1 MKLEGLKKYIAKI
14 VREEVQKEI
23 NKIFITEGKSI
34 KLKTKP
40 KPKPQTVSKSKVT
53 QELTVYSKDKTLN
66 KILNETAGFKA
77 KPKEGF
83 EDYPTLSGETF
94 DSSRTAELLGYG
106 DVSGA
111 GSDEQ
116 KREIGAVQ
124 TIQSVPGVRVED
136 VPQATQDALTRDY
149 SSLIKAMDKKNK

>member
-1 MKLEGLKKYIAKI
+1 MKLEGLKKYIAKT

-40 KPKPQTVSKSKVT
+40 KPKTVSKSKVT
-53 QELTVYSKDKTLN
+53 QEHTVYSKDKTLN
-66 KILNETAGFKA
+66 KILNETAGFKQ

-106 DVSGA
+106 DVRGA
-111 GSDEQ
+111 GSNEQ

-124 TIQSVPGVRVED
+124 TIKSVPGVKVED

>member
-1 MKLEGLKKYIAKI
+1 MKLEGLKKYITKV

-34 KLKTKP
+34 KTKTKP
-40 KPKPQTVSKSKVT
+40 KVVSTSKVT
-53 QELTVYSKDKTLN
+53 EEPVVYSKDKTLN
-66 KILNETAGFKA
+66 KILNETAGFKQ

-83 EDYPTLSGETF
+83 EEYPTLSGETF
-94 DSSRTAELLGYG
+94 DSSRTAELLGDG
-106 DVSGA
+106 DVNVA
-111 GSDEQ
+111 GSKEQ

-124 TIQSVPGVRVED
+124 TIKSVPGVRVED

-149 SSLIKAMDKKNK
+149 SGLMKAINKKDK

>member
-1 MKLEGLKKYIAKI
+1 MKLEGLKKYIAKT

-34 KLKTKP
+34 KTKTKP
-40 KPKPQTVSKSKVT
+40 KTVSKSKVT
-53 QELTVYSKDKTLN
+53 EEHTVYSKDKTLN
-66 KILNETAGFKA
+66 KILNETAGFKGA
-77 KPKEGF
+77 PKEGF

-106 DVSGA
+106 DIRGA
-111 GSDEQ
+111 GSEEQ

-124 TIQSVPGVRVED
+124 TIKSVPGVRVED

>member
-1 MKLEGLKKYIAKI
+1 MKLEGLKKYIAKT

-34 KLKTKP
+34 KTKAKP
-40 KPKPQTVSKSKVT
+40 KVVSKSKVT
-53 QELTVYSKDKTLN
+53 EEHTVYSKDKTLN
-66 KILNETAGFKA
+66 KILNETAGFKQ

-106 DVSGA
+106 DVRGA
-111 GSDEQ
+111 GSEEQ

-124 TIQSVPGVRVED
+124 TIKSVPGVKVED
-136 VPQATQDALTRDY
+136 VPQAVQDALTRDY
-149 SSLIKAMDKKNK
+149 SSLVKAMDKKNK

>member
-1 MKLEGLKKYIAKI
+1 MKLEGLKKYITKV

-34 KLKTKP
+34 KTKIKRKPKAVSKTK
-40 KPKPQTVSKSKVT
+40 VT
-53 QELTVYSKDKTLN
+53 EEPTVYSKDTTLN
-66 KILNETAGFKA
+66 KILNETVGFKE

-94 DSSRTAELLGYG
+94 DSSRAAELLGYG
-106 DVSGA
+106 DVRAA
-111 GSDEQ
+111 GSKEQ

-124 TIQSVPGVRVED
+124 TIKSVPGVRVED

-149 SSLIKAMDKKNK
+149 SSLMKAINKKDK

>member
-1 MKLEGLKKYIAKI
+1 MKLEGLKKYITKI
-14 VREEVQKEI
+14 VHEEVQKEI

-34 KLKTKP
+34 KLKTKL
-40 KPKPQTVSKSKVT
+40 KPKIVSKSKVT
-53 QELTVYSKDKTLN
+53 EELVVYSKDKTLN
-66 KILNETAGFKA
+66 KILNETAGFKE

-94 DSSRTAELLGYG
+94 DSTRMTEMLGYG
-106 DVSGA
+106 DIRGA
-111 GSDEQ
+111 GSDEK

-149 SSLIKAMDKKNK
+149 SSLMKAMNKKKN

>member
-1 MKLEGLKKYIAKI
+1 MKLEGLKKYIIKI
-14 VREEVQKEI
+14 VHEEVQKEI

-34 KLKTKP
+34 KPKTKIKR
-40 KPKPQTVSKSKVT
+40 KPKGVSKTKVIEET
-53 QELTVYSKDKTLN
+53 IVYSKDKTLN
-66 KILNETAGFKA
+66 KILNETAGFKQ

-94 DSSRTAELLGYG
+94 DSSRAAELLGYG
-106 DVSGA
+106 DISAV
-111 GSDEQ
+111 GSDKQ

-124 TIQSVPGVRVED
+124 TIQSVPGIRVED

-149 SSLIKAMDKKNK
+149 SGLMKAINKKDK

>member
-1 MKLEGLKKYIAKI
+1 MKLDGLKKYIAKT
-14 VREEVQKEI
+14 VREQVQKEI

-40 KPKPQTVSKSKVT
+40 KPPTVSKSKVT
-53 QELTVYSKDKTLN
+53 EELMVYSKDKTLN
-66 KILNETAGFKA
+66 KILNETAGFKG
-77 KPKEGF
+77 KSKEDF

-94 DSSRTAELLGYG
+94 DSTRMTEMLGYG
-106 DVSGA
+106 DIQGA
-111 GSDEQ
+111 GSEEHR
-116 KREIGAVQ
+116 REVGAVQ
-124 TIQSVPGVRVED
+124 TIKSVPGIRVED

>member
-1 MKLEGLKKYIAKI
+1 MKLEGLKKYIAKT

-34 KLKTKP
+34 KTKTKP
-40 KPKPQTVSKSKVT
+40 KVVSTPKVT
-53 QELTVYSKDKTLN
+53 EEPVVYSKDKTLN
-66 KILNETAGFKA
+66 KILNETAGFKGA
-77 KPKEGF
+77 PKEGF

-106 DVSGA
+106 DIRGA
-111 GSDEQ
+111 GSEEQ

-124 TIQSVPGVRVED
+124 TIKSVPGVRVED

>member
-1 MKLEGLKKYIAKI
+1 MKLEGLKKYITKV

-34 KLKTKP
+34 KTKTKR
-40 KPKPQTVSKSKVT
+40 KPKVVSKIKVT
-53 QELTVYSKDKTLN
+53 EEPVVYSKDKTLN
-66 KILNETAGFKA
+66 KILNETAGFKQ

-83 EDYPTLSGETF
+83 EEYPTLSGETF
-94 DSSRTAELLGYG
+94 DSSRAAELLGYG
-106 DVSGA
+106 DVNVA
-111 GSDEQ
+111 GSKEQ

-124 TIQSVPGVRVED
+124 TIKSVPGVKVED

-149 SSLIKAMDKKNK
+149 SGLMKAINKKDK

>member
-1 MKLEGLKKYIAKI
+1 MKLEGLKKYITKI

-23 NKIFITEGKSI
+23 NKIFITEGKSF

-40 KPKPQTVSKSKVT
+40 KPKTVSKSKVT
-53 QELTVYSKDKTLN
+53 EEHTVYSKDKTLN
-66 KILNETAGFKA
+66 KILNETIGFKE

-83 EDYPTLSGETF
+83 EEYPTLSGETF
-94 DSSRTAELLGYG
+94 DSSRAAELLGYG
-106 DVSGA
+106 DIGAA

-124 TIQSVPGVRVED
+124 TIKSVPGVKVED
-136 VPQATQDALTRDY
+136 VPQAVQDALTRDY
-149 SSLIKAMDKKNK
+149 SSLVKAMDKKNK

>member
-23 NKIFITEGKSI
+23 NKIFITESKSI
-34 KLKTKP
+34 KTKTKR
-40 KPKPQTVSKSKVT
+40 KPKVVSKIKVT
-53 QELTVYSKDKTLN
+53 EEPVVYSKDKTLN
-66 KILNETAGFKA
+66 KILNETAGFKQ

-83 EDYPTLSGETF
+83 EEYPTLSGETF
-94 DSSRTAELLGYG
+94 DTSRAAELLGYG
-106 DVSGA
+106 DISAV
-111 GSDEQ
+111 GSDKQ

-124 TIQSVPGVRVED
+124 TIQSVPGIRVED

>member
-1 MKLEGLKKYIAKI
+1 MKLEGLKKYITKI

-23 NKIFITEGKSI
+23 NKIFITESKST
-34 KLKTKP
+34 KTKI
-40 KPKPQTVSKSKVT
+40 KPKVVSTPKVT
-53 QELTVYSKDKTLN
+53 EEPVVYSKDKTLN
-66 KILNETAGFKA
+66 KILNETAGFKE
-77 KPKEGF
+77 KPKNGF
-83 EDYPTLSGETF
+83 EEYPTLSGKTF
-94 DSSRTAELLGYG
+94 DSSRAAELLGYG
-106 DVSGA
+106 DISAA

-149 SSLIKAMDKKNK
+149 SGLMKAMNKKNN

>member
-1 MKLEGLKKYIAKI
+1 MKLDGLKKYITKI

-23 NKIFITEGKSI
+23 NKIFITESKST
-34 KLKTKP
+34 KTKI
-40 KPKPQTVSKSKVT
+40 KPKVVSTPKVT
-53 QELTVYSKDKTLN
+53 EEPVVYSKDKTLN
-66 KILNETAGFKA
+66 KILNETAGFKE
-77 KPKEGF
+77 KPKNGF
-83 EDYPTLSGETF
+83 EEYPTLSGKTF
-94 DSSRTAELLGYG
+94 DSSRAAELLGYG
-106 DVSGA
+106 DISAA

-149 SSLIKAMDKKNK
+149 SGLMKAMNKKNN

>member
-1 MKLEGLKKYIAKI
+1 MKLEGLKKYIAKT

-34 KLKTKP
+34 KTKTKP
-40 KPKPQTVSKSKVT
+40 KVVSTPKVT
-53 QELTVYSKDKTLN
+53 EEPVVYSKDKTLN
-66 KILNETAGFKA
+66 KILNETAGFKGA
-77 KPKEGF
+77 PKEGF

-106 DVSGA
+106 DIRGA

-116 KREIGAVQ
+116 RREIGAVQ
-124 TIQSVPGVRVED
+124 TIKSVPGVRVED

-149 SSLIKAMDKKNK
+149 SSLIKAMDKRNK

>member
-1 MKLEGLKKYIAKI
+1 MKLEGLKKYIAKT

-23 NKIFITEGKSI
+23 NKIFIKEGKSI
-34 KLKTKP
+34 KTKTTP
-40 KPKPQTVSKSKVT
+40 KVVSKSKVT
-53 QELTVYSKDKTLN
+53 EEHTVYSKDKTLN
-66 KILNETAGFKA
+66 KILNETAGFKQ

-106 DVSGA
+106 DVRGA
-111 GSDEQ
+111 GSNEQ

-124 TIQSVPGVRVED
+124 TIKSVPGVKVED

>member
-1 MKLEGLKKYIAKI
+1 MRLEGLKKYITKV

-23 NKIFITEGKSI
+23 NKIFITESKSI
-34 KLKTKP
+34 KTKIKP
-40 KPKPQTVSKSKVT
+40 KVISKPKVT
-53 QELTVYSKDKTLN
+53 EEFVVYSKDKTLN
-66 KILNETAGFKA
+66 KILNETAGFKE

-83 EDYPTLSGETF
+83 EEYPTLSGETF
-94 DSSRTAELLGYG
+94 DSSRAAELLGYG
-106 DVSGA
+106 DISAA

-149 SSLIKAMDKKNK
+149 SGLMKAMNKKNN

>member
-1 MKLEGLKKYIAKI
+1 MKLEGLKKYITKI
-14 VREEVQKEI
+14 VHEEVQKEI
-23 NKIFITEGKSI
+23 NKIFITESKST
-34 KLKTKP
+34 KTKI
-40 KPKPQTVSKSKVT
+40 KPKVVLKPKVT
-53 QELTVYSKDKTLN
+53 EEPVVYSKDKTLN
-66 KILNETAGFKA
+66 KILNETAGFKE

-83 EDYPTLSGETF
+83 EEYPTLSGETF

-106 DVSGA
+106 DIGA
-111 GSDEQ
+111 VGSDEQ

-149 SSLIKAMDKKNK
+149 SGLMKAMNKKNN

>member
-1 MKLEGLKKYIAKI
+1 MKLEGLKKYITKI

-23 NKIFITEGKSI
+23 NKIFITESKST
-34 KLKTKP
+34 KTKI
-40 KPKPQTVSKSKVT
+40 KPKVVLKPKVT
-53 QELTVYSKDKTLN
+53 EEPVVYSKDKTLN
-66 KILNETAGFKA
+66 KILNETAGFKE

-83 EDYPTLSGETF
+83 EEYPTLSGETF

-106 DVSGA
+106 DIGA
-111 GSDEQ
+111 VGSDEQ

-124 TIQSVPGVRVED
+124 TIQSVPGVKVED

-149 SSLIKAMDKKNK
+149 SGLMKAMNKKNN